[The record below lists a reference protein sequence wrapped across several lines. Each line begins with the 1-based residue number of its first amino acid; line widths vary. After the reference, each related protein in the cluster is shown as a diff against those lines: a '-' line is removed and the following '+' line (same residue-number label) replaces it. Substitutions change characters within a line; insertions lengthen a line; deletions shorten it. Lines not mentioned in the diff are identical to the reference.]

1 MSQQPSPKPENLI
14 DRFKRILRGGT
25 ESNERARVQR
35 RAGLP
40 RPASTPA
47 SVPASEAHAGATRYK
62 ILPAFW
68 TVASV
73 ISTIVNV
80 VLIAILIVLLQVLG
94 KTPFQANDQ
103 FAGLLGGLY
112 ENFVRM
118 DEATISTTVPVNAA
132 IPLDITVP
140 VRTTTRIV
148 LADATTI
155 NNAHVVINTG
165 GVDIDAD
172 AIVTLPAG
180 TPLNVILDFPL
191 PVKTDPNGNPIQVP
205 INLSIPVNIPLKDTQ
220 LHEPFVGLQGVV
232 KPYYCLVEPNAVWN
246 NIQICSPLS
255 NP

>member
-1 MSQQPSPKPENLI
+1 MSQPSPNPGNLI
-14 DRFKRILRGGT
+14 ERFKRILRGETGSASRT
-25 ESNERARVQR
+25 RVNR
-35 RAGLP
+35 RVGLNRPETP
-40 RPASTPA
+40 RPTPA
-47 SVPASEAHAGATRYK
+47 PTGESRYK

-80 VLIAILIVLLQVLG
+80 VLIGILLVLLQVLG

-118 DEATISTTVPVNAA
+118 DEATISTMVPVDAK

-148 LADATTI
+148 LADAATI
-155 NNAHVVINTG
+155 NNAHVVINTS
-165 GVDIDAD
+165 GVDINAD

-180 TPLNVILDFPL
+180 TALNVILDFPL
-191 PVKTDPNGNPIQVP
+191 PVKLDPNNNQIEVP
-205 INLSIPVNIPLKDTQ
+205 IKLNIPVNIPLKDTQ
-220 LHEPFVGLQGVV
+220 LHEPFDGLQKVV

-255 NP
+255 SP

>member
-1 MSQQPSPKPENLI
+1 MSQPSPKPENLI

-25 ESNERARVQR
+25 EADSRARVQR
-35 RAGLP
+35 RVGLNRPETP
-40 RPASTPA
+40 RPIPAPA
-47 SVPASEAHAGATRYK
+47 SGESRYK

-68 TVASV
+68 TVANV
-73 ISTIVNV
+73 ISTLVNV
-80 VLIAILIVLLQVLG
+80 VLIGVVLVLLQVLG

-140 VRTTTRIV
+140 VRTTTRII

-191 PVKTDPNGNPIQVP
+191 PVKTDPNGVPIQVP

>member
-1 MSQQPSPKPENLI
+1 MSQPSNNPKNVI
-14 DRFKRILRGGT
+14 DRFKRILRGET
-25 ESNERARVQR
+25 EANERTRVNR
-35 RAGLP
+35 RVGLNRPETP
-40 RPASTPA
+40 RPTPPPT
-47 SVPASEAHAGATRYK
+47 SGSAGGSRYK

-80 VLIAILIVLLQVLG
+80 VLIGILLVLLQVLG

-155 NNAHVVINTG
+155 NGAHVIINTG

-172 AIVTLPAG
+172 AVVTLPAG

-191 PVKTDPNGNPIQVP
+191 PVKTDPNGNQIQVP

-220 LHEPFVGLQGVV
+220 LHDPFVGLQGVV
-232 KPYYCLVEPNAVWN
+232 KPYYCLVEPNAVWKGN
-246 NIQICSPLS
+246 QICSPLS

>member
-1 MSQQPSPKPENLI
+1 MSQPSPKPENLI

-25 ESNERARVQR
+25 EADSRARVQR
-35 RAGLP
+35 RVGLNRPETP
-40 RPASTPA
+40 RPIPAPA
-47 SVPASEAHAGATRYK
+47 SGESRYK

-73 ISTIVNV
+73 ISTLVNV
-80 VLIAILIVLLQVLG
+80 VLIGVVLVLLQVLG

-140 VRTTTRIV
+140 VRTTTRII

-191 PVKTDPNGNPIQVP
+191 PVKTDPNGVPIQVP

>member
-1 MSQQPSPKPENLI
+1 MSQPSNNPKNLI
-14 DRFKRILRGGT
+14 ERFKRILRGET
-25 ESNERARVQR
+25 EANERTRVNR
-35 RAGLP
+35 RVGLNRPETP
-40 RPASTPA
+40 RPTPA
-47 SVPASEAHAGATRYK
+47 PVGESRYK

-68 TVASV
+68 TVASA

-80 VLIAILIVLLQVLG
+80 VLIGILLVLLQVVG
-94 KTPFQANDQ
+94 KSPFQANDQ

-191 PVKTDPNGNPIQVP
+191 PVNQDPNGVPIQVP

-220 LHEPFVGLQGVV
+220 LHDPFVGLQGVV